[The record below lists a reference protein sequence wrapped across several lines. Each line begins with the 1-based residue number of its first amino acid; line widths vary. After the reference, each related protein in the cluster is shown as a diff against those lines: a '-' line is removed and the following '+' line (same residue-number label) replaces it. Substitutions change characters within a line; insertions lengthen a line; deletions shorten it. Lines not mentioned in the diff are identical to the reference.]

1 MIPVN
6 RIFLCLFY
14 ILITVVPAS
23 AGDVASDVGA
33 GMVSTGI
40 DMFFDSTSKALGGNS
55 SSLQTVSDWYNPFD
69 NPVVRKT
76 NTTLSIFAFTIF
88 VAYVLLAM
96 CYLFVSSKK
105 PETARAIE
113 FALNSGNAFNL
124 RKFVMNC
131 VSTLGLFVFVVI
143 IIIFLL
149 NLAQAASNMM
159 DTSAVTTIQNSSNS
173 GFVKFMYSGFWFLL
187 DILLSLR
194 KLILT
199 MICAFIIILVF
210 IWKFPIA
217 TRMVEIIGI
226 YMGLIIFMQPVMVG
240 AAAVGIETVDY
251 LNTSGSGIAGDIEA
265 VTLSFALFIILIVI
279 ALLFLVGPFYF
290 REMFFSLRDRIRS

>member
-1 MIPVN
+1 MKIV
-6 RIFLCLFY
+6 LCLFFM
-14 ILITVVPAS
+14 LITVIPAS
-23 AGDVASDVGA
+23 AGDVTTDVGA
-33 GMVSTGI
+33 GMVAGGI
-40 DMFFDSTSKALGGNS
+40 DMFFDSTGKALGGNS
-55 SSLQTVSDWYNPFD
+55 SSLQTISDWYNPFD

-76 NTTLSIFAFTIF
+76 NTILSVFAFTIF

-105 PETARAIE
+105 PETARAFE
-113 FALNSGNAFNL
+113 FAFNSGNAFNL

-149 NLAQAASNMM
+149 NLAQAVSNMM

-173 GFVKFMYSGFWFLL
+173 GFIKFIYSGFWFVLN
-187 DILLSLR
+187 ILLSLR
-194 KLILT
+194 KLIIT

-210 IWKFPIA
+210 LWKFPIA
-217 TRMVEIIGI
+217 TKMVEIIGI
-226 YMGLIIFMQPVMVG
+226 YMLLIIFMQPVMVG

-251 LNTSGSGIAGDIEA
+251 LNTSGSTAGTIEA
-265 VTLSFALFIILIVI
+265 AALSLALFIILIVI
-279 ALLFLVGPFYF
+279 ALLFIAGPFYF
-290 REMFFSLRDRIRS
+290 HEMFFSLRDRIRS